1 MNAPKDSL
9 SKLLDRAEVKPP
21 PSVEQADAAAW
32 DDFAERVVRQIGG
45 RTRLQPEEVDQLLA
59 PPSLAAED
67 GEPRLATSNESVT
80 TSRNT
85 GAATMSESD
94 RPKPSIKRPSLKE
107 LAERVSKAPPPSVQT
122 PLPVS
127 RAAAPSESAPAS
139 LAPKSL
145 APASVAAASVAAPS
159 VAARPSVAP
168 ASVAPSAPASVAPA
182 SVAPA
187 STAAST
193 STVPSSAAAPSEAA
207 AKVVALPVKKAEEE
221 KSGGSMTG
229 LYIAAAGLA
238 AAAGLFFF
246 LRSSGNTET
255 KTAAPKAEVV
265 ETSVKQAENTAAPV
279 ETAAPAPA
287 PEKKDDGA
295 LDLADLA
302 SESAAPATEPGPGGP
317 GAVAQLGP
325 DAAKPERPVKIEMEG
340 TLEDKM
346 KETVGPIEEK
356 TAAVPAAGEVVPKN
370 VPDQPP
376 QGSVTAAVGKVM
388 GSAKACV
395 AGADEP
401 SRATITFGSSG
412 AAQNVSVGGW
422 AAKNP
427 SASSCIQGAL
437 KGANVGPFSK
447 PTYSF
452 SVTIRP

>member
-127 RAAAPSESAPAS
+127 RAAAPSESPPAS
-139 LAPKSL
+139 LAPRSL
-145 APASVAAASVAAPS
+145 APASVAAPS

-168 ASVAPSAPASVAPA
+168 ASVAPSVAPASLAPASVAPP
-182 SVAPA
+182 SVAP
-187 STAAST
+187 TA
-193 STVPSSAAAPSEAA
+193 PSSTAPSEAA

-221 KSGGSMTG
+221 KSGSSMG
-229 LYIAAAGLA
+229 LYIAAAGIA
-238 AAAGLFFF
+238 AAAGLFLF
-246 LRSSGNTET
+246 LRSSGDAET

-302 SESAAPATEPGPGGP
+302 SESAAPATEPVPGAP

-356 TAAVPAAGEVVPKN
+356 TAAVPAAGEVTPKN

>member
-1 MNAPKDSL
+1 
-9 SKLLDRAEVKPP
+9 
-21 PSVEQADAAAW
+21 
-32 DDFAERVVRQIGG
+32 
-45 RTRLQPEEVDQLLA
+45 
-59 PPSLAAED
+59 
-67 GEPRLATSNESVT
+67 
-80 TSRNT
+80 
-85 GAATMSESD
+85 MSESD

-127 RAAAPSESAPAS
+127 RAASPSESAPAS

-145 APASVAAASVAAPS
+145 APASVAPPSLSARAPASVAAPS
-159 VAARPSVAP
+159 V
-168 ASVAPSAPASVAPA
+168 APASVAPA
-182 SVAPA
+182 SVAAPSVPPA
-187 STAAST
+187 SVAPAS
-193 STVPSSAAAPSEAA
+193 VAPPSAAAPSEAA
-207 AKVVALPVKKAEEE
+207 AKVVALPVKKVEEE

-246 LRSSGNTET
+246 LRSSDNTQP

-265 ETSVKQAENTAAPV
+265 ETTTAQAATTATAV

-287 PEKKDDGA
+287 AEKKDDGA

-302 SESAAPATEPGPGGP
+302 SDSAAPATEPVPGST